1 MKAINNLIKIVLIV
15 IFAIAVLILPTSV
28 LAATNYNTTLQA
40 DREKIQQIIPN
51 VTFNGNIPSIGIE
64 RGISKGESVYFENVH
79 QWNDVRIYVFGNGEL
94 ASYPGIEMTKT
105 NEQINGHDIYKYT
118 YNGDN
123 TGYGKLIIS
132 GTNSNNERK
141 QTIDL
146 SFYQNNIIFTPNSDT
161 TSDGKYEGWWY
172 YYDKTELTHYAN
184 IAKTLAEYKTLFDKD
199 LYAAVEGSIATANDI
214 IASATTKVNFYYEDS
229 STFYMDDYSES
240 LYSLTTNLSKLKL
253 NSNYIAE
260 EIKKGEEKKNYN
272 LTADDRQKLEE
283 AVKSAQEVLTQIT
296 QNPNLFN
303 LNPATS
309 LTDATSQSNSNSV
322 MLAKLADAINTIES
336 IKAIGSTNNP
346 INGILTN
353 PQTASITY
361 AIIFIGIILIVSLVS
376 FAMYSRKNNKNNNKD
391 TK

>member
-1 MKAINNLIKIVLIV
+1 MKAINNLIKITLIV

-40 DREKIQQIIPN
+40 DREKIQQIIPG

-94 ASYPGIEMTKT
+94 ASYPGIGMTKT

-132 GTNSNNERK
+132 GTNSNNDRK

-146 SFYQNNIIFTPNSDT
+146 SFYQNNIIFTPNSDA

-199 LYAAVEGSIATANDI
+199 LYAAVEESIATANDI

-336 IKAIGSTNNP
+336 IKAIGSTNNT